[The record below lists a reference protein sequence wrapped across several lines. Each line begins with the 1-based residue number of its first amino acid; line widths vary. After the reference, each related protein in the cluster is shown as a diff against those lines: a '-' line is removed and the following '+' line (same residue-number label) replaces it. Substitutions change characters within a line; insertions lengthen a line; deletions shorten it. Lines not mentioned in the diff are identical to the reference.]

1 MKGKKIKFRKFLG
14 QRAIRLGVNIVILLI
29 ELARLIAGIL
39 TSNALSH
46 IILVGVILI
55 TIIHMFFDKIWSW
68 ILQVLCFVGYMIALW
83 WGIISEFANL
93 GVKYSINEF
102 LFFVIVAI
110 IFTILLIFTIV
121 ILMPKSTA
129 YRNG

>member
-1 MKGKKIKFRKFLG
+1 MEFRKFLG
-14 QRAIRLGVNIVILLI
+14 QRAIRFGVNIVILLI
-29 ELARLIAGIL
+29 ELASLIAGIL

-68 ILQVLCFVGYMIALW
+68 ILQVLCFVGYMISLW

-93 GVKYSINEF
+93 EVKYSINEF
-102 LFFVIVAI
+102 LFFVIGAI
-110 IFTILLIFTIV
+110 IFTILLIFAIV

>member
-1 MKGKKIKFRKFLG
+1 MEFRKFLG

-29 ELARLIAGIL
+29 ELASLIAGIL

-68 ILQVLCFVGYMIALW
+68 ILQVLCFVGYMISLW

-93 GVKYSINEF
+93 EVKYSINEF
-102 LFFVIVAI
+102 LF
-110 IFTILLIFTIV
+110 L
-121 ILMPKSTA
+121 
-129 YRNG
+129 

>member
-1 MKGKKIKFRKFLG
+1 MEFRKFLG

-29 ELARLIAGIL
+29 ELASLIAGIL

-68 ILQVLCFVGYMIALW
+68 ILQVLCFVGYMISLW

-93 GVKYSINEF
+93 EVKYSINEF
-102 LFFVIVAI
+102 LFFVIGAI
-110 IFTILLIFTIV
+110 IFTILLIFAIV

>member
-1 MKGKKIKFRKFLG
+1 MEFRKFLG

-29 ELARLIAGIL
+29 ELASLIAGIL
-39 TSNALSH
+39 TSNVLSH

-68 ILQVLCFVGYMIALW
+68 ILQVLCFVGYMISLW

-93 GVKYSINEF
+93 EVKYSINEF
-102 LFFVIVAI
+102 LFFVIGAI
-110 IFTILLIFTIV
+110 IFTILLIFAIV

>member
-1 MKGKKIKFRKFLG
+1 MEFRKFLG
-14 QRAIRLGVNIVILLI
+14 QRAIRLGVNIVISLI
-29 ELARLIAGIL
+29 ELASLIAGIL

-68 ILQVLCFVGYMIALW
+68 ILQVLCFVGYMISLW

-93 GVKYSINEF
+93 EVKYSINEF
-102 LFFVIVAI
+102 LFFVIGAI
-110 IFTILLIFTIV
+110 IFTILLIFAIV